1 MGGSSSSLPVTV
13 QLAGDAG
20 GLDDAPVDVEPRT
33 VARPTDV
40 LAVPVRGPAGTGR
53 GRLRRRARRRRAGRT
68 ELVAVEL
75 GAFADGFVEITGTV
89 AEGDDVVLA

>member
-1 MGGSSSSLPVTV
+1 M

-20 GLDDAPVDVEPRT
+20 GLDDAPVDREPRALAAPT
-33 VARPTDV
+33 ACSPCRCGRCWRWPRAATPSSGSRPDG
-40 LAVPVRGPAGTGR
+40 A
-53 GRLRRRARRRRAGRT
+53 T

-75 GAFADGFVEITGTV
+75 GEFADGYVEVTGTL